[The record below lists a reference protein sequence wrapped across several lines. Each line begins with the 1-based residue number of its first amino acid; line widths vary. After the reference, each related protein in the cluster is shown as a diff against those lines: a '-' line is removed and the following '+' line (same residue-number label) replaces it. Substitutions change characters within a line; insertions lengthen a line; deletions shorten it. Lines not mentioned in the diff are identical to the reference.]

1 MDKSHAAAQRRRFE
15 RKKLGFSGRIAAA
28 FQDSKL
34 TPLLVLA
41 ALVLGVFATSI
52 TPREEEPQI
61 IVPMVDV
68 FVQAPGLSSSEVEQL
83 VSTPMEKLL
92 WEIPGLDD
100 VYTISRPN
108 MSMAILRFDVG
119 EDEEDSLV
127 KVYSK
132 LNGNMDRIPVGV
144 DPPLVKLKGID
155 DVPVMAI
162 TLHSRQYDHFMLRQ
176 VAGEVA
182 TELKKVDQ
190 VSEVTILGGQK
201 RQVQVDVH
209 PDELEAHSIS
219 PLQVFQALAR
229 DNSNLSAGGFSRG
242 DTSFLVEVGDFFR
255 SSRDVEQT
263 IVAVYRNNPVYL
275 ADVATVTDGA
285 EEVETYVFH
294 RDGAGAPNAS
304 DAEHASPT
312 DAEHASPTDAGPM
325 SDEAAVTIAI
335 AKRRGANATWLT
347 ETLTKRLDE
356 LKGSV
361 IVSGIDTTITR
372 DYGKT
377 AEDKSNEL
385 IFHMLLATISVV
397 ILMWI
402 FLGIKEAMVVGV
414 AVPVTLA
421 LTLFASYFFG
431 YTLNRV
437 TLFAL
442 IFAIGIL
449 VDDAIV
455 VVENIHRHF
464 RMKWGSLDAMTPVA
478 VDEVGNPTI
487 LATFTVIFA
496 MMPMAFVSGMMGP
509 YMSPIPINA
518 SAAMLFSLAVA
529 FIVTPWMTK
538 RLLAFS
544 ERRAQA
550 RAGPAD
556 PSKQGA
562 SADSESDATELGRI
576 GRVYRKVVEP
586 LVDRPLLRWAVLSGV
601 LLLLA
606 GSVGLVGVRAVK
618 VKMLPHDNKSEFQVV
633 IDSKEGTS
641 LERTAAL
648 TREIADELVKESV
661 VRDVQMYV
669 GTAAPMN
676 FNGLVRHYFLRQGTN
691 VADIQVNLVEKD
703 ERSEKS
709 HDIAKRLRPMIT
721 RIAKQFDAATL
732 VAEVPPGPPVLSTM
746 QTEVYGPDVRG
757 QLELAEKIKNV
768 FEASSNIVDVD
779 WYVESAQPEFRL
791 KVDKAKAALSGVTT
805 EQITHTIGL
814 ALYGKSAGLIYT
826 ERDREPI
833 EVMVQVPASQ
843 RSSIDDLTDIKVHSA
858 DGQLLAIREL
868 VLQNMQSEDRFI
880 YHKNLRRVV
889 YITGEV
895 AGEEESPVYAILD
908 AMPEIEKLETPN
920 GQPVSQLL
928 SGMPE
933 SEAEYTVKWDGEWQ
947 ITHDVFRDMGLAFAI
962 VLVLMYVLVVAWF
975 KSFLTPVIIMLP
987 IPLTLIGILP
997 GHWVTGTYFTA
1008 TSMIGFI
1015 ALAGIIVRN
1024 SILLVDF
1031 IEEELEAGT
1040 ELREAVLQAGAIRF
1054 LPIFLTAAALV
1065 VGGGVILLDPIF
1077 SGLAVSLIFGVVVA
1091 TMLTLVVIPLIY
1103 YMVRRRTWK
1112 SPPEATHD
1120 QPR

>member
-1 MDKSHAAAQRRRFE
+1 MDNSHAAAQRRRFE

-41 ALVLGVFATSI
+41 ALILGVFATAI

-61 IVPMVDV
+61 IVPMVDI
-68 FVQAPGLSSSEVEQL
+68 FVQAPGLDSSEVEQL

-100 VYTISRPN
+100 VYTISQPN
-108 MSMAILRFDVG
+108 GAMAILRFDVG

-127 KVYSK
+127 KVYNK
-132 LNGNMDRIPVGV
+132 LNGNMNRIPVGV
-144 DPPLVKLKGID
+144 APPLIKLKGID

-162 TLHSRQYDHFMLRQ
+162 TLHSSEYDHYMLRQ

-201 RQVQVDVH
+201 RQVRVEVH
-209 PDELEAHSIS
+209 PDSLEAHSIS
-219 PLQVFQALAR
+219 PLQVFQALGR
-229 DNSNLSAGGFSRG
+229 DNSNLSAGSFNRG
-242 DTSFLVEVGDFFR
+242 DTNFLVEVGDFFR

-263 IVAVYRNNPVYL
+263 IVAVYQGNPVYL

-285 EEVETYVFH
+285 EEINTYVFH
-294 RDGAGAPNAS
+294 RDGAGAATPPNR
-304 DAEHASPT
+304 DN
-312 DAEHASPTDAGPM
+312 AGPIA
-325 SDEAAVTIAI
+325 DEAAVTIAI

-361 IVSGIDTTITR
+361 LVSGIDTTITR

-402 FLGIKEAMVVGV
+402 FLGIKEAMVVAV

-464 RMKWGSLDAMTPVA
+464 RMNWGDLDAMTPVA

-544 ERRAQA
+544 QRRALAKAAASGKPEQA
-550 RAGPAD
+550 SD
-556 PSKQGA
+556 PSGA
-562 SADSESDATELGRI
+562 QDGSHDIGRI
-576 GRVYRKVVEP
+576 GRAYRKIVEP
-586 LVDRPLLRWAVLSGV
+586 LVDRPVMRWAVLSGV
-601 LLLLA
+601 MLLLA
-606 GSVGLVGVRAVK
+606 GSVALVAVRAVK
-618 VKMLPHDNKSEFQVV
+618 VKMLPHDNKSEFQIV

-669 GTAAPMN
+669 GTAAPIN

-691 VADIQVNLVEKD
+691 VADIQVNLVGKD

-709 HDIAKRLRPMIT
+709 HDIARRLRPMIT
-721 RIAKQFDAATL
+721 RIGKRFDAATL

-746 QTEVYGPDVRG
+746 QTEVYGPDAEG
-757 QLELAEKIKNV
+757 QLALAEKIKAL
-768 FEASSNIVDVD
+768 FEASPNIVDVD
-779 WYVESAQPEFRL
+779 WYVESAQPEFQL
-791 KVDKAKAALSGVTT
+791 TVDKAKAALSGVTT
-805 EQITHTIGL
+805 EQITHTMGL

-833 EVMVQVPASQ
+833 EVMVQVPVGQ
-843 RSSIDDLTDIKVHSA
+843 RSSIDDLSDIKVHAA
-858 DGQLLAIREL
+858 DGRLIAVREL
-868 VLQNMQSEDRFI
+868 VRQNIHSEDRFI

-908 AMPEIEKLETPN
+908 AKPEIDKLEAPN
-920 GQPVSQLL
+920 GQRVAQLMN
-928 SGMPE
+928 GMPE
-933 SEAEYTVKWDGEWQ
+933 TEEGYTVKWDGEWQ
-947 ITHDVFRDMGLAFAI
+947 ITYEVFRDMGLAFAI

-975 KSFLTPVIIMLP
+975 KSFVTPLIIMLP

-1077 SGLAVSLIFGVVVA
+1077 SGLAVSLIFGVVIA
-1091 TMLTLVVIPLIY
+1091 TLLTLVVIPLIY
-1103 YMVRRRTWK
+1103 YMVRRRTLK
-1112 SPPEATHD
+1112 TQQGGD
-1120 QPR
+1120 IQ